1 MASIFSKIAAGEIP
15 SYKCAESDNVLLVC
29 KKEDSSALVRKYVNE
44 IQMKKGD
51 DFV

>member
-1 MASIFSKIAAGEIP
+1 MPKGKLAVLNGLDGFIV
-15 SYKCAESDNVLLVC
+15 AESDNVLLVC

-51 DFV
+51 EFV